1 MTERATVLPYGR
13 QSIDEADVE
22 AVVEVLRS
30 DWLTTGPAVAR
41 FERAFAE
48 KVSAPHAVACAN
60 GTAGL
65 HLAALALGLGH
76 GDRVIVPA
84 ITFLATANAMRLVG
98 AEVVFADVDPETGL
112 MGVDEAREA
121 LARARARARAGEE
134 ATGPVKAIVP
144 VHLAGQCADPA
155 ALAEL
160 AREEGL
166 AIIEDACHAVGT
178 HYAHGGA
185 EHPVGA
191 CRHAD
196 CAVFSFHPV
205 KTLTT
210 GEGGMVTMRD
220 EGLAERLRLLRN
232 HGMSRNPDAFTNRD
246 LALAPSGAPNPWY
259 YEMAEVGLNYRLSDI
274 HAALGQSQLAKLDRF
289 VERRRALA
297 RRYCEALAPLAPL
310 VRPMPQA
317 PDSTPAWHLFVV
329 HVDFDGL
336 GLSRAEVMARLREA
350 GIGTQVHYI
359 PLYRQPYYARRYGE
373 MRLAGAEAYYESC
386 LSLPL
391 FAGMEEED
399 VDRVASILGDICSG
413 SLRGRTGI

>member
-1 MTERATVLPYGR
+1 MSEAAKPMLPYGR
-13 QSIDEADVE
+13 QTIDEADVE

-48 KVSAPHAVACAN
+48 QVSAPHAVACAN

-65 HLAALALGLGH
+65 HLAALALGLGP

-84 ITFLATANAMRLVG
+84 ITFLATANAMRLAG

-121 LARARARARAGEE
+121 LARAREKSDGS
-134 ATGPVKAIVP
+134 VKAIVP

-160 AREEGL
+160 AREAGL
-166 AIIEDACHAVGT
+166 AIVEDACHGVGT
-178 HYAHGGA
+178 RYAHGDA

-191 CRHAD
+191 CRHSD

-205 KTLTT
+205 KTLTS

-220 EGLAERLRLLRN
+220 EGLAERLRRLRN
-232 HGMSRNPDAFTNRD
+232 HGMSRTPDAFTNRD

-274 HAALGQSQLAKLDRF
+274 HAALGRSQLAKLDRF

-297 RRYCEALAPLAPL
+297 RRYREALAPLAPL
-310 VRPMPQA
+310 VRPVPQVPGA
-317 PDSTPAWHLFVV
+317 TTAWHLFVV
-329 HVDFDGL
+329 HVDFEGL
-336 GLSRAEVMARLREA
+336 GLSRAEVMVRLREA

-359 PLYRQPYYARRYGE
+359 PVYHQPYYARRYGE
-373 MRLAGAEAYYESC
+373 MRLPGAEAYYASC

-391 FAGMEEED
+391 FASMEEGD
-399 VDRVASILGDICSG
+399 VDRVAGILGDICSG
-413 SLRGRTGI
+413 PPRGRAGR